1 MIEIPSVHS
10 GSALMPFRTMKF
22 IVKTLPLLLIFATS
36 VDNHF
41 WWIFAKKNIIS
52 RYIYIENFYAKNPLL
67 VRL

>member
-41 WWIFAKKNIIS
+41 
-52 RYIYIENFYAKNPLL
+52 
-67 VRL
+67 